1 MTPVEK
7 AQELYDKFEDVMID
21 ADAYFVES
29 GGYRAA
35 IKAVEEMLKESK
47 PPIITHRMD
56 SYKSVEDFNNN
67 LTHIKDQIDYF
78 ILSNYSYWQQ
88 VKNELEYM
96 RTKHST
102 K

>member
-7 AQELYDKFEDVMID
+7 AQELYDKFVDVMID

-35 IKAVEEMLKESK
+35 IKAVEEIIKL
-47 PPIITHRMD
+47 PIAIGIDDLIT
-56 SYKSVEDFNNN
+56 
-67 LTHIKDQIDYF
+67 
-78 ILSNYSYWQQ
+78 YWEE
-88 VKNELEYM
+88 VKQELEYM
-96 RTKHST
+96 RTKHLP